1 MRRRAIAKI
10 IPPALSDDISS
21 KISRLRSFTS
31 KSGPMIS
38 TYTATDAAAYER
50 LMGRWS
56 RLLATPFVAF
66 AGIEDGDRIL
76 DVGCGTGSLAFV
88 LAARR
93 EPSAIVG
100 LDISEPYVAH
110 ARVQA
115 VDARLSFR
123 VGDAVALDFPDESFD
138 RCYSLLALNFVPQP
152 AQAVREMK
160 RVTRAGGT
168 IAAAVWDFMVG
179 AIRLVTRAARYPR
192 PHRGRAIRRWEKP
205 LEAELRRS
213 GEEDVGAVLGASVG
227 PLVVQPGRIVR
238 DRDKKFGEA
247 RHSLRRDTGRRDCFI
262 STANSGRAGT
272 PDARKSAVRP
282 PPRRPPSPAS
292 PRTWRSAS
300 PSRKPNA

>member
-1 MRRRAIAKI
+1 
-10 IPPALSDDISS
+10 
-21 KISRLRSFTS
+21 
-31 KSGPMIS
+31 MIS

-168 IAAAVWDFMVG
+168 IAAAVWDFAG
-179 AIRLVTRAARYPR
+179 GLTYQRLFWDTAAALDPNAARA
-192 PHRGRAIRRWEKP
+192 RARHYAAGLTWAGE
-205 LEAELRRS
+205 LEAAFTDAGARDIDATSLTLRMVFADFADYWEPIAHAQGPVGDYIKS
-213 GEEDVGAVLGASVG
+213 LDPTSLAALDGAVESAYLAGRSDG
-227 PLVVQPGRIVR
+227 PRSMTATAWAA
-238 DRDKKFGEA
+238 KA
-247 RHSLRRDTGRRDCFI
+247 R
-262 STANSGRAGT
+262 
-272 PDARKSAVRP
+272 V
-282 PPRRPPSPAS
+282 
-292 PRTWRSAS
+292 
-300 PSRKPNA
+300 